1 MSGCGVNRDAA
12 KELFLR
18 LLYGGKSAA
27 WVRDN
32 AVSPISPLPVF
43 VLQFEAELDAAAQFV
58 FAHNEF
64 STVRTLAC
72 EASDESSSSHS
83 SNPVSRCLSIVL
95 QSVEFAVVSAMCA
108 FFQSAGWRVGVQV
121 FDGVQVYAKED
132 ITMSENVM
140 RICEQAVFQTT
151 GWKIELEEKPMDR
164 GIDLRL
170 LLAKAQ
176 PVAEDVW
183 KQRHVERL
191 VACLEKKSWKHEQ
204 SVVGAILER
213 AGMTNELFEEWAG
226 QQWSTVHTGK
236 SKENVQTDT
245 WADDA
250 VAEMAVRVAKMRA
263 ADDWMLAVTE
273 LEQLAL
279 RDNEKKFLAAR
290 LLLDLKCPYTINDL
304 LQARTQVR
312 AAFLAPKVLARM
324 TASADDVWIKKA
336 PGSDGV
342 VQFVVMRG
350 ALKILYGDVFC
361 IARDKDGT
369 DCIKTVGLKSAVTAV
384 VSVRGAEMNFAEL
397 DFFPYTEDTQP
408 VLPPATLNMF
418 GGFPFQEMHSSF
430 HSMDWSPVFPIL
442 QTMRTVLCG
451 IAGAVS
457 IGDTLHRDSGA
468 VDASDS
474 AQRRQRELD
483 QLWLF
488 VLDFFSDIV
497 QNPVRKPRVCLV
509 LYSRNSRSGRAQ
521 LCHGCAKR

>member
-64 STVRTLAC
+64 CAIRALAC
-72 EASDESSSSHS
+72 EASDESSFSHS

-132 ITMSENVM
+132 ITMSESVM
-140 RICEQAVFQTT
+140 RSCEQAVFQTT

-350 ALKILYGDVFC
+350 ALNVRGRVLHWT
-361 IARDKDGT
+361 RQRWNRLH
-369 DCIKTVGLKSAVTAV
+369 IKTVGLKSAVTAV
-384 VSVRGAEMNFAEL
+384 ISVRGAEMNFAEF

-430 HSMDWSPVFPIL
+430 HSMDWSPVFPLL
-442 QTMRTVLCG
+442 QTMRT
-451 IAGAVS
+451 
-457 IGDTLHRDSGA
+457 
-468 VDASDS
+468 
-474 AQRRQRELD
+474 
-483 QLWLF
+483 
-488 VLDFFSDIV
+488 
-497 QNPVRKPRVCLV
+497 
-509 LYSRNSRSGRAQ
+509 
-521 LCHGCAKR
+521 GCAELQVQ

>member
-1 MSGCGVNRDAA
+1 
-12 KELFLR
+12 
-18 LLYGGKSAA
+18 
-27 WVRDN
+27 
-32 AVSPISPLPVF
+32 
-43 VLQFEAELDAAAQFV
+43 
-58 FAHNEF
+58 
-64 STVRTLAC
+64 
-72 EASDESSSSHS
+72 
-83 SNPVSRCLSIVL
+83 
-95 QSVEFAVVSAMCA
+95 
-108 FFQSAGWRVGVQV
+108 
-121 FDGVQVYAKED
+121 
-132 ITMSENVM
+132 
-140 RICEQAVFQTT
+140 
-151 GWKIELEEKPMDR
+151 LEEKPMDR

-350 ALKILYGDVFC
+350 ALN
-361 IARDKDGT
+361 
-369 DCIKTVGLKSAVTAV
+369 
-384 VSVRGAEMNFAEL
+384 VRGR
-397 DFFPYTEDTQP
+397 
-408 VLPPATLNMF
+408 VLHWT
-418 GGFPFQEMHSSF
+418 
-430 HSMDWSPVFPIL
+430 
-442 QTMRTVLCG
+442 R
-451 IAGAVS
+451 
-457 IGDTLHRDSGA
+457 
-468 VDASDS
+468 
-474 AQRRQRELD
+474 
-483 QLWLF
+483 
-488 VLDFFSDIV
+488 
-497 QNPVRKPRVCLV
+497 
-509 LYSRNSRSGRAQ
+509 
-521 LCHGCAKR
+521 